1 MKKLTAILLAFA
13 LAASLSLTAF
23 AEETGASETPEA
35 TEPAGPV
42 RVWGK
47 VTPWDGEGV
56 LLKNDNK
63 DDPMNEVVVHLGDAP
78 VVDAAAGVP
87 LDKESIKEGDTLYAW
102 VGPAMTMSLPPQAS
116 AVVAV
121 GNIPADAAAPEY
133 YVISGMPA
141 KNDGSPAKDSD
152 GSFLFRTVGGET
164 LKVTD
169 KTTFSPWLT
178 RQIVKMEDLIP
189 GTQVLVW
196 KNADGAAE
204 KVLVFAYA
212 YEGYVNTTVAPL
224 GTALI
229 CVNGDF
235 NGNEG
240 SQFECKKT
248 EDGIAMAPVRKV
260 AEAAGYDVR
269 WDRTLGAVVSK
280 GGETVLSVKPDAV
293 TIQTSEGDV
302 DISAPCIL
310 ENGVTYLPAEDLA
323 MWLNLF
329 FTRG

>member
-1 MKKLTAILLAFA
+1 MKKLTAMLLALT

-23 AEETGASETPEA
+23 AEEPEA
-35 TEPAGPV
+35 PEVPAEPEPAAAV

-47 VTPWDGEGV
+47 VTPWDAEEGV
-56 LLKNDNK
+56 YLTNDDE
-63 DDPMNEVVVHLGDAP
+63 DDPMREVVVHLGDAP
-78 VVDAAAGVP
+78 LVDATTGLP
-87 LDKESIKEGDTLYAW
+87 MDKDSIKEGDTLYVW
-102 VGPAMTMSLPPQAS
+102 VGPAATMSLPPQVFAT
-116 AVVAV
+116 VAV
-121 GNIPADAAAPEY
+121 GNVAADAAAPEY
-133 YVISGMPA
+133 YEVTSRPIA
-141 KNDGSPAKDSD
+141 NLNDKDNV
-152 GSFLFRTVGGET
+152 TVKVSGGE
-164 LKVTD
+164 LKLPKDVEVT
-169 KTTFSPWLT
+169 PWLT
-178 RQIVKMEDLIP
+178 KQIVKLDDLVP
-189 GTQVLVW
+189 GTQILVW
-196 KNADGAAE
+196 KDDKGVAE

-212 YEGYVNTTVAPL
+212 YEGYVTETVTSH
-224 GTALI
+224 GDMFV

-235 NGNEG
+235 NAEYADEKAP
-240 SQFECKKT
+240 QFECRKT
-248 EDGIAMAPVRKV
+248 EEGVVMAPVRAV

-310 ENGVTYLPAEDLA
+310 DKGVTYLPAADLA

>member
-63 DDPMNEVVVHLGDAP
+63 DDPMSEVVVHLGDAP

-133 YVISGMPA
+133 YEVTARPIADPD
-141 KNDGSPAKDSD
+141 NKDNV
-152 GSFLFRTVGGET
+152 TV
-164 LKVTD
+164 KVTGGALTLPRD
-169 KTTFSPWLT
+169 VEVTPWLT
-178 RQIVKMEDLIP
+178 RQIVKLEDLIP
-189 GTQVLVW
+189 GTQILVW
-196 KNADGAAE
+196 KDGKGTAE

-212 YEGYVNTTVAPL
+212 YEGYMTATVASHGDVL
-224 GTALI
+224 V

-235 NGNEG
+235 SDSEAP
-240 SQFECKKT
+240 QFQCKKT

-260 AEAAGYDVR
+260 AEAAGFDVR